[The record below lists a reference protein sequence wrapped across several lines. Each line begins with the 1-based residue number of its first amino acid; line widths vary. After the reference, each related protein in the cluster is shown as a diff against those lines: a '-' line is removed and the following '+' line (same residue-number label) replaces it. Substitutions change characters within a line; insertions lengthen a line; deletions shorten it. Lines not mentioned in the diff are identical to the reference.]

1 MEFYTLNQVLNL
13 IETIANS
20 HAQVNYYSFGEDAE
34 ISASEQE
41 RYPLVWSDVKDSNI
55 DSNTLS
61 LTIELKVLDIV
72 KTDNTNEKDVLSD
85 TLSIAQDIYSILT
98 SYAYQDYFIL
108 QTATPLI
115 PIREAMPDIVN
126 GWTMTLSFQL
136 MQDRNRC
143 QVPLK

>member
-20 HAQVNYYSFGEDAE
+20 HAQVNYYNFGEDAE

-55 DSNTLS
+55 DSNTLY

-72 KTDNTNEKDVLSD
+72 KTDNANEKDVLSD

-98 SYAYQDYFIL
+98 SYQYQDYFIL
-108 QTATPLI
+108 ELNTPLI

-143 QVPLK
+143 QVPIK

>member
-41 RYPLVWSDVKDSNI
+41 RYPLVWSDVRDSNI
-55 DSNTLS
+55 DSNSLY

-98 SYAYQDYFIL
+98 SYQYQDYFIL
-108 QTATPLI
+108 ELNTPLI